1 MYKNPSKA
9 YENTLS
15 AVKATRLHGNPLVGW
30 ETNKIRPSEVHS
42 IYHIL
47 TGPRSEEYYEK
58 AFRNVPFDI
67 RVVVYRRSARK
78 MNRVEQ
84 EQQEE
89 QEDGQEYEMWSY
101 LATAARDA
109 KQVVLLLKLDV
120 PMDAYVGTKYTPD
133 KVARFTPFMLLHR
146 LFDEV
151 YDRLTNK
158 GHELAARLRLVS
170 FTVLG
175 SSLPPGTPETLKIK
189 REDEELWFPY
199 YPSAPG
205 SWVSL
210 SAPAPWVRLASLGVD
225 TAAGRN
231 LACSSG
237 GQALADLFA
246 KYCLTGKVAF
256 DPYVLPPGVTREE
269 FERGDS
275 QSIKKLRNWMRVR
288 VEGAKSMKGLFDE
301 VIGFLR
307 EGQLLLI

>member
-1 MYKNPSKA
+1 MYKNP
-9 YENTLS
+9 YRPYGHTLS

-42 IYHIL
+42 VFQIL

-67 RVVVYRRSARK
+67 RVVVYRRSERK
-78 MNRVEQ
+78 MNYVEQ
-84 EQQEE
+84 EQEERQE
-89 QEDGQEYEMWSY
+89 QDMRSY
-101 LATAARDA
+101 LATAALDA
-109 KQVVLLLKLDV
+109 KQVVLLLKLDER
-120 PMDAYVGTKYTPD
+120 MGANVGTKYTPGR
-133 KVARFTPFMLLHR
+133 VARFTPFMLLHR

-158 GHELAARLRLVS
+158 GHELAARLRLVES
-170 FTVLG
+170 TVLG
-175 SSLPPGTPETLKIK
+175 SKPTPGTPETLEIQH
-189 REDEELWFPY
+189 EDEELWFPDST
-199 YPSAPG
+199 PPNPIILLRR
-205 SWVSL
+205 WI
-210 SAPAPWVRLASLGVD
+210 RFASLGVD

-231 LACSSG
+231 AACSDG
-237 GQALADLFA
+237 DQALADLFA

-288 VEGAKSMKGLFDE
+288 VEGEKSMKGLFDE
-301 VIGFLR
+301 VIGILR